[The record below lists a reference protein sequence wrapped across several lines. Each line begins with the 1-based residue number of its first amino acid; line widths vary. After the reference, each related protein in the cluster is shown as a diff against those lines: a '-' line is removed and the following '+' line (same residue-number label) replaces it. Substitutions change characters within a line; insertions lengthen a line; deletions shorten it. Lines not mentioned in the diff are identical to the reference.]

1 MHPGFFQWRRAR
13 ACMHAA
19 EHADAHGHHAGGEHG
34 HGHGHGHGPGPA
46 FGVRRPLRVMAHELE
61 LDEEQ
66 IERLARAI
74 DELKTVRAQAAVDER
89 RSVGLIADV
98 LTGAELDRSKL
109 SEALELRV
117 KSAQQV
123 RDAVLEALGDTHAM
137 LKSEQ
142 RKKLAYLLR
151 SGQITI

>member
-1 MHPGFFQWRRAR
+1 
-13 ACMHAA
+13 
-19 EHADAHGHHAGGEHG
+19 
-34 HGHGHGHGPGPA
+34 
-46 FGVRRPLRVMAHELE
+46 MAHELE
-61 LDEEQ
+61 LDEDQ
-66 IERLARAI
+66 IEKLARAI

-98 LTGAELDRSKL
+98 LLGIELDRDKL
-109 SEALELRV
+109 GEALELRV

-123 RDAVLEALGDTHAM
+123 RDAVQATLSDTHGM
-137 LKSEQ
+137 LKPEQ

>member
-13 ACMHAA
+13 ACMHAQQHAGA
-19 EHADAHGHHAGGEHG
+19 EGHHAGGEHG
-34 HGHGHGHGPGPA
+34 HGHGPGPM

-61 LDEEQ
+61 LDDEQ
-66 IERLARAI
+66 VERLARAI

-98 LTGAELDRSKL
+98 LLGAELDRGKL
-109 SEALELRV
+109 GEALELRV

-123 RDAVLEALGDTHAM
+123 RDAVLETLTDTHGM
-137 LKSEQ
+137 LKPEQ

>member
-13 ACMHAA
+13 ACMHAQQHA
-19 EHADAHGHHAGGEHG
+19 GEHGYSAGGEHG
-34 HGHGHGHGPGPA
+34 HGHGPM

-61 LDEEQ
+61 LDDEQ
-66 IERLARAI
+66 VERLARAI

-89 RSVGLIADV
+89 KSVGMIADV
-98 LTGAELDRSKL
+98 LLGGELDRAKL
-109 SEALELRV
+109 GEALELRV
-117 KSAQQV
+117 KSAQEL
-123 RDAVLEALGDTHAM
+123 RDAVLATLSDTHGM
-137 LKSEQ
+137 LRPEQ

>member
-1 MHPGFFQWRRAR
+1 MHPGFFHWRRAR

-19 EHADAHGHHAGGEHG
+19 EHADAHGHHHAGGE

-109 SEALELRV
+109 SDALELRV

-137 LKSEQ
+137 LKPEQ

>member
-1 MHPGFFQWRRAR
+1 MHPGFFHWKRAR

-19 EHADAHGHHAGGEHG
+19 HHAGAGHADSYHSAAEHG
-34 HGHGHGHGPGPA
+34 HGPV

-66 IERLARAI
+66 IEKLARAI
-74 DELKTVRAQAAVDER
+74 DELKTVRAQGAVDER
-89 RSVGLIADV
+89 RSVGLIADA
-98 LTGAELDRSKL
+98 LLGGELDRAKL

-117 KSAQQV
+117 KSAERL
-123 RDAVLEALGDTHAM
+123 RDAVLEALGDTHGM
-137 LKSEQ
+137 LRPEQ

>member
-1 MHPGFFQWRRAR
+1 MHPGFFQWKRAR
-13 ACMHAA
+13 ACMQAQHHAGA
-19 EHADAHGHHAGGEHG
+19 EGWHAGGEA
-34 HGHGHGHGPGPA
+34 HGHGHGHGPGPM

-61 LDEEQ
+61 LDEDQ
-66 IERLARAI
+66 IEKLARAI

-98 LTGAELDRSKL
+98 LLGGELDRGKL
-109 SEALELRV
+109 GEALELRV

-123 RDAVLEALGDTHAM
+123 RDAVLATLSDTHGM
-137 LKSEQ
+137 LKPEQ

>member
-1 MHPGFFQWRRAR
+1 M
-13 ACMHAA
+13 
-19 EHADAHGHHAGGEHG
+19 
-34 HGHGHGHGPGPA
+34 

-61 LDEEQ
+61 LDDEQ
-66 IERLARAI
+66 VERLARAI

-98 LTGAELDRSKL
+98 LLGSELDRGKL
-109 SEALELRV
+109 GEALELRV

-123 RDAVLEALGDTHAM
+123 RDAVLETLTDTHGM
-137 LKSEQ
+137 LKPEQ